1 MHRALLDISVIVA
14 ASSLLAWLAAVLR
27 QPIIVAYV
35 ACGILAGPSVL
46 GLVSGTEFIDAVS
59 QFGIILLLFH
69 AGVVMHLGRLKQLA
83 LKAAAVTLGQTVL
96 SMVLAAGFG
105 LLAGLGL
112 GQSLIMGLALTFSS
126 TILTIKLM
134 PTVALHHQH
143 MGAYSI
149 AILILQDLIAV
160 AALMFIG
167 GRSHPALLLLK
178 GVVIFSLS
186 LTFERWALRPAMMLI
201 ERYRE
206 LLFLLAI
213 GWGMGMVYLA
223 DLLGFS
229 PEATA
234 FIAGLALARSPLSLF
249 LSEGLKLFR
258 DFFLVFFFF
267 VLGARMDLAALPSTA
282 LMAILLSAVLIL
294 SKYLGFYS
302 LFRAT
307 GESHVFSREAGLRLS
322 QSSEFALIM
331 ALAALRHG
339 RIGAETSGLIQL
351 ATLITMIVSSYL
363 VVFRL
368 PTPLGV
374 TKGMKQD

>member
-1 MHRALLDISVIVA
+1 MPQALLDISVIVA
-14 ASSLLAWLAAVLR
+14 ASALLAWLAAVLR

-69 AGVVMHLGRLKQLA
+69 AGVVMHLRRLKQLA
-83 LKAAAVTLGQTVL
+83 LKAVVVTLGQAAVSLT
-96 SMVLAAGFG
+96 LAAGFG
-105 LLAGLGL
+105 MLAGLGL
-112 GQSLIMGLALTFSS
+112 GEGLILGLALSFSS
-126 TILTIKLM
+126 TILVIKLM
-134 PTVALHHQH
+134 PTVALHHQR
-143 MGAYSI
+143 MGAFSI
-149 AILILQDLIAV
+149 AILILQDLAAV

-167 GRSHPALLLLK
+167 GRSHPALLVLK
-178 GVVIFSLS
+178 GGLIFSLS
-186 LTFERWALRPAMMLI
+186 LAFERWALRPAMMSI

-213 GWGMGMVYLA
+213 GWGMGMAYLA
-223 DLLGFS
+223 VMVGFS

-267 VLGARMDLAALPSTA
+267 VLGARMDMAGLPSAAPVAALLAA
-282 LMAILLSAVLIL
+282 VLVL
-294 SKYLGFYS
+294 SKYLGFQV

-307 GESHVFSREAGLRLS
+307 GEDRAFSREASLRLS

-331 ALAALRHG
+331 AIAALRYG
-339 RIGAETSGLIQL
+339 RISHGTAGLIQL
-351 ATLITMIVSSYL
+351 TTLITMIASSYL
-363 VVFRL
+363 VVFLL

-374 TKGMKQD
+374 TGGMKQD

>member
-1 MHRALLDISVIVA
+1 MPQALLDISIIVA
-14 ASSLLAWLAAVLR
+14 ASAMLAWLAAVLR

-69 AGVVMHLGRLKQLA
+69 AGVVMHLRRLKQLA
-83 LKAAAVTLGQTVL
+83 FKAAAVTMGQAAVTLVL
-96 SMVLAAGFG
+96 VAGFG
-105 LLAGLGL
+105 MLAGLGL
-112 GQSLIMGLALTFSS
+112 GESLILGLALSFSS
-126 TILTIKLM
+126 TILVIKLM
-134 PTVALHHQH
+134 PTVALHHQR
-143 MGAYSI
+143 MGAFAI
-149 AILILQDLIAV
+149 AILILQDLTAV

-167 GRSHPALLLLK
+167 GRSHPALLMLK
-178 GVVIFSLS
+178 GVLIFLLS

-213 GWGMGMVYLA
+213 GWGMGMAYLA
-223 DLLGFS
+223 GRVGFS

-234 FIAGLALARSPLSLF
+234 FIAGLALARSPLALF

-267 VLGARMDLAALPSTA
+267 VLGARMDLAGLPSAAPMAA
-282 LMAILLSAVLIL
+282 LMSVVLVL

-307 GESHVFSREAGLRLS
+307 GEEHGFAREAGLRLS
-322 QSSEFALIM
+322 QSSEFALILAM
-331 ALAALRHG
+331 AALRHG
-339 RIGAETSGLIQL
+339 RIGQGTSSLIQL
-351 ATLITMIVSSYL
+351 TTLITMIASSYL
-363 VVFRL
+363 VVFLL

-374 TKGMKQD
+374 TGGMKQD